1 MNIETSELQQ
11 LLEVIEEKNLSIPE
25 AIDLIKGNNTIDKQT
40 KSTEEISLTVDYN
53 QTVEQMIAAGK
64 YDWKNSDITEKH
76 FPLPAE
82 LSGQKTAV
90 SSKLFHFNR
99 DISSEDAIAEMDK
112 AGYRP
117 ATLSE
122 LLALG
127 TKHPELQRQFPIV
140 ALGSLWRLAFGLRRV
155 PFLLVDGVERR
166 LGLLWFD
173 YDWYAYY
180 RFLGVRK

>member
-1 MNIETSELQQ
+1 MKVETSELQRIV
-11 LLEVIEEKNLSIPE
+11 EVMEERNLSINDVITLIQE
-25 AIDLIKGNNTIDKQT
+25 KSESVQAIAMGSQFNL
-40 KSTEEISLTVDYN
+40 SVDYSR
-53 QTVEQMIAAGK
+53 TLAEMINAGN
-64 YDWKNSDITEKH
+64 YDWADSAITAKD

-90 SSKLFHFNR
+90 SKLFHFNR
-99 DISSEDAIAEMDK
+99 DISSDKAIAEMGK

-127 TKHPELQRQFPIV
+127 AKYPELQRQFPII
-140 ALGSLWRLAFGLRRV
+140 ALSSVWHGAFGGRRV
-155 PFLLVDGVERR
+155 PYLGVGDYERG
-166 LGLLWFD
+166 LGLDWFGR
-173 YDWYAYY
+173 DWAARC

>member
-25 AIDLIKGNNTIDKQT
+25 AIERIKGNNTTDEQV
-40 KSTEEISLTVDYN
+40 KSAEISLTVGYS

-64 YDWKNSDITEKH
+64 YDRKNSDDITDKH

-99 DISSEDAIAEMDK
+99 DISSENAIAEMDK

-117 ATLSE
+117 AILSE

-127 TKHPELQRQFPIV
+127 AKYPELQRQFPIV
-140 ALGSLWRLAFGLRRV
+140 ALGSVWHDADGDRV
-155 PFLLVDGVERR
+155 VPCLSVDGGERE
-166 LGLLWFD
+166 LGL
-173 YDWYAYY
+173 DWCGVGWDADC